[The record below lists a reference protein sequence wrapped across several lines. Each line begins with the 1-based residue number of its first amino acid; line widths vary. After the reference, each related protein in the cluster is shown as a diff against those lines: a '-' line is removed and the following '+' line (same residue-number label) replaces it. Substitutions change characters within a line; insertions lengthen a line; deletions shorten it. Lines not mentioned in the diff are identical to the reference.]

1 MFGNRLSVVTGW
13 FAVAVAALLFAFAG
27 PQPVQAEQVLW
38 KGITPW
44 PKTLIYSSGFFHLQ
58 NKVAEKMSDKL
69 RIDYLGGSEVFPQ
82 KAQYQALK
90 DGAVDVSLL
99 PASYYR
105 GQLPIASANQFTNQG
120 PTELRANG
128 YYDLMRKLHLD
139 RGGVIYLMKSGV
151 IPRGEFQIYS
161 KKPITMI
168 DDFKGLKIRAFGNV
182 VPMMK
187 ALGATPVVVSTG
199 EMYTALERGVVDA
212 IAYGRMG
219 AIDFG
224 LPEISKYVLKQYFFA
239 QSSAILVNLNSW
251 NKLSKTAQNTLDQ
264 VAVETELGLKA
275 FLEKQYVLED
285 AKLEKEG
292 VTFTRFKSAADAAKF
307 NAAARDA
314 GWNGI
319 IAKDPE
325 VGAKLRMLGYKGT

>member
-1 MFGNRLSVVTGW
+1 MFGKRMSLATGW
-13 FAVAVAALLFAFAG
+13 FAVAVAALLIVFAG
-27 PQPVQAEQVLW
+27 HQRAQAEPVVW

-58 NKVAEKMSDKL
+58 KKIAEMMPDKL
-69 RIDYLGGSEVFPQ
+69 ELKYLGASEVYPQ
-82 KAQYQALK
+82 KAQYAALK

-99 PASYYR
+99 AASYYK
-105 GQLPIASANQFTNQG
+105 GQLPVASANQFTNQG
-120 PTELRANG
+120 PTVLRANG

-151 IPRGEFQIYS
+151 VPRGEFQVYS

-219 AIDFG
+219 SINFG
-224 LPEISKYVLKQYFFA
+224 LHEISKYILKQYFFA
-239 QSSAILVNLNSW
+239 QSSAVLVNLNSW
-251 NKLSKTAQNTLDQ
+251 NKLSKADQNKLDQ

-275 FLEKQYVLED
+275 FLEGQYVIED
-285 AKLEKEG
+285 DKLREKG
-292 VTFTRFKSAADAAKF
+292 VKFTTFKLAADAAKF

-314 GWNGI
+314 GWNAI

-325 VGAKLRMLGYKGT
+325 IGAKLRKLGYKE

>member
-1 MFGNRLSVVTGW
+1 MFGKRMSLATGW
-13 FAVAVAALLFAFAG
+13 FAVAVAALLIVFAG
-27 PQPVQAEQVLW
+27 HQRAQAEPVVW

-58 NKVAEKMSDKL
+58 KKIAEMMPDKL
-69 RIDYLGGSEVFPQ
+69 ELKYLGASEVYPQ
-82 KAQYQALK
+82 KAQYAALK

-99 PASYYR
+99 AASYYK

-120 PTELRANG
+120 PTVLRANG

-151 IPRGEFQIYS
+151 VPRGEFQVYS

-219 AIDFG
+219 SINFG
-224 LPEISKYVLKQYFFA
+224 LHEISKYILKQYFFA

-251 NKLSKTAQNTLDQ
+251 NKLSKADQNKLDQ
-264 VAVETELGLKA
+264 VSVETELGLKA
-275 FLEKQYVLED
+275 FLEGQYVLED
-285 AKLEKEG
+285 GKLREKG
-292 VTFTRFKSAADAAKF
+292 VKFTTFKSAADAAKF

-325 VGAKLRMLGYKGT
+325 IGAKLRKLGYKE

>member
-1 MFGNRLSVVTGW
+1 MFGKRVSLATGW
-13 FAVAVAALLFAFAG
+13 FAVAVAALLFTFAG
-27 PQPVQAEQVLW
+27 PQPVQAEQVVW

-44 PKTLIYSSGFFHLQ
+44 PKTLIYSVGFFHLQ
-58 NKVAEKMSDKL
+58 EKVAEKMSDAL
-69 RIDYLGGSEVFPQ
+69 RLKYLGGSEVYPQ
-82 KAQYQALK
+82 KAQFAALK
-90 DGAVDVSLL
+90 DGAVDIQLL
-99 PASYYR
+99 PASYYK

-120 PTELRANG
+120 PTVLRANG

-139 RGGVIYLMKSGV
+139 RGGVIFLMKSGV
-151 IPRGEFQIYS
+151 VPRGEFQIYS

-219 AIDFG
+219 SINFG
-224 LPEISKYVLKQYFFA
+224 LHEISKYILKQYFFA

-251 NKLSKTAQNTLDQ
+251 NMLSKADQNRLNQ
-264 VAVETELGLKA
+264 VAVETELGLKDY
-275 FLEKQYVLED
+275 LVSQYLLED
-285 AKLEKEG
+285 GKLKAKG
-292 VTFTRFKSAADAAKF
+292 VKFTNFKSAADAKTF

-314 GWNGI
+314 GWNAI

-325 VGAKLRMLGYKGT
+325 VGAKLRRLGYKGE

>member
-120 PTELRANG
+120 PTEFARERLLR
-128 YYDLMRKLHLD
+128 
-139 RGGVIYLMKSGV
+139 
-151 IPRGEFQIYS
+151 P
-161 KKPITMI
+161 
-168 DDFKGLKIRAFGNV
+168 
-182 VPMMK
+182 
-187 ALGATPVVVSTG
+187 
-199 EMYTALERGVVDA
+199 DA
-212 IAYGRMG
+212 QA
-219 AIDFG
+219 
-224 LPEISKYVLKQYFFA
+224 PS
-239 QSSAILVNLNSW
+239 
-251 NKLSKTAQNTLDQ
+251 
-264 VAVETELGLKA
+264 
-275 FLEKQYVLED
+275 
-285 AKLEKEG
+285 
-292 VTFTRFKSAADAAKF
+292 
-307 NAAARDA
+307 
-314 GWNGI
+314 
-319 IAKDPE
+319 
-325 VGAKLRMLGYKGT
+325 